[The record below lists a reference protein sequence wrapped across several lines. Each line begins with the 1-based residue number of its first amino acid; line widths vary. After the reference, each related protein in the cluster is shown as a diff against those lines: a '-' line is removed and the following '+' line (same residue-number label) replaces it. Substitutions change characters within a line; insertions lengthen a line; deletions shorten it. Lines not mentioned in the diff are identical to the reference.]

1 MMHRPKFLNLALA
14 LVARAAIV
22 VLSISCEPAVVEDF
36 PGADV
41 EPQLFVEGH
50 VDPALGAEIFVQ
62 QTAVLTPGELS
73 PGLPLWIENATV
85 TLTDDISGESLA
97 LTRDTL
103 GVYRIE
109 SYRVRSERSYILSV
123 SAVGYERVTAVLSPM
138 PTIPIT
144 QTFPTFIEGRERD
157 NCSFCVDAY
166 VKRVRVATDSR
177 YAITFGNLT
186 NITFE
191 NFGRGGPNGDGQ
203 IALENEGTCRL
214 SFGGSFASGNCSD
227 EFDFIEGRISWD
239 ITTNL
244 DTLIGHATYIDPGY
258 IDYVDALDINSTE
271 FEIRGQLE
279 YYIQGEIPSNVEG
292 GYGYVRAQHTALIPV
307 ERP

>member
-1 MMHRPKFLNLALA
+1 MAIAVLAA
-14 LVARAAIV
+14 G
-22 VLSISCEPAVVEDF
+22 CEPAIVDNF
-36 PGADV
+36 PNADA
-41 EPQLFVEGH
+41 EPRLFVEGH

-62 QTAVLTPGELS
+62 RTAVLTPDELS
-73 PGLPLWIENATV
+73 PGRPLWIENATV
-85 TLTDDISGESLA
+85 ALTDEASGEKLM

-103 GVYRIE
+103 GIYRLDSDHVHPE
-109 SYRVRSERSYILSV
+109 SIYTLSV
-123 SAVGYERVTAVLSPM
+123 IATGFESVSVTLSST
-138 PTIPIT
+138 PTLPIT
-144 QTFPTFIEGRERD
+144 EEFPTFIEGRERD

-166 VKRVRVATDSR
+166 VKRVRVPTSSR
-177 YAITFGNLT
+177 YMITFGNLT

-191 NFGRGGPNGDGQ
+191 NFGRGGPNGSGRVT
-203 IALENEGTCRL
+203 LENEGTCRL
-214 SFGGSFASGNCSD
+214 SFGGSFASANCSD
-227 EFDFIEGRISWD
+227 RFDFIEGRISWD